1 MKYLSAHII
10 PINITMQKI
19 RILDDAD
26 FDLVKNKMALDGDLE
41 KSFKNYFLD
50 NTEKKFYCYGKW
62 EGDTF
67 SCVAVIENEEIPAWT
82 YSRYNST
89 SIDEELLI
97 YATTQLELK
106 NIKQIFTL
114 TDISEI
120 DRLARIFNR
129 YNRYTEHLVE
139 ENCLTGY
146 ENIDH
151 DVLQYKTY
159 NKQMIVS
166 LWVLKNEYRTI

>member
-1 MKYLSAHII
+1 
-10 PINITMQKI
+10 MQKI

-26 FDLVKNKMALDGDLE
+26 FDLVKNKMVLDGDFE

-50 NTEKKFYCYGKW
+50 NTEKKSYCYGKW

-67 SCVAVIENEEIPAWT
+67 SFIGIIENEEIPAWT

-89 SIDEELLI
+89 SIDEELLM
-97 YATTQLELK
+97 YATAQLELK

-114 TDISEI
+114 TDINETEQ
-120 DRLARIFNR
+120 LARILNR

-139 ENCLTGY
+139 KKCLTGY

-159 NKQMIVS
+159 DKQMIVS
-166 LWVLKNEYRTI
+166 LWVLKNEHRTI

>member
-1 MKYLSAHII
+1 
-10 PINITMQKI
+10 MQKI
-19 RILDDAD
+19 RILGDAD
-26 FDLVKNKMALDGDLE
+26 FDLVKNKMALNDDLE

-50 NTEKKFYCYGKW
+50 STEKKFYCYGKW
-62 EGDTF
+62 DNDVF
-67 SCVAVIENEEIPAWT
+67 SFLGVIENEEIPAWT

-89 SIDEELLI
+89 GIDEELLI
-97 YATTQLELK
+97 YATAQLELK

-114 TDISEI
+114 TNISEI
-120 DRLARIFNR
+120 KQLEKIFNR

-159 NKQMIVS
+159 DKQMIVS